1 MDQQKRL
8 LLAIALS
15 FGLTL
20 VWTQLV
26 WKPQADAEAAALAA
40 AADAGPQDAGVAL
53 VVAPTI
59 AAPPPVPLLDADG
72 GVVLDADG
80 GVVYAAAPTPPPPP
94 PEPPLREVKLD
105 RATTKFTFST
115 EGAGLTSAEL
125 TGEREREEKS
135 LSIPEGYK
143 KLFGQKFDPP
153 PHMNLARAV
162 PSVGPNLGVSMLG
175 SAPVPATARYA
186 VLEESPGKAV
196 FSTRQGPWEITKTFT
211 WKSDAATGTAA
222 GYLSQLSVTVKNVS
236 TGLVTGELGLHA
248 LRAITP
254 ESEQAPSMFG
264 GIGNQASVLCRV
276 GDDVTRKVPPSE
288 GGWFSCGG
296 SPQYEEEKKGS
307 LHFVGI
313 DQQYFLTALWPLDGA
328 LDGRCTVT
336 ARPTQRGAALLV
348 PVSLGAG
355 ESMTRRFG
363 VFLGPKDLA
372 LLQAVGTTATLEGT
386 APAFDPQLE
395 KTVDF
400 GLWAVICKLLIAMLR
415 FFFGLVGNWGAAII
429 LLTVT
434 VKLVLVPLT
443 HRQMLT
449 AEKMKAMQPKMDE
462 IRKKYPDDQVKQ
474 IEEMRKAG
482 IDPMANLTGCLPI
495 LIQLPIWA
503 ALFTTL
509 RTSYELYGE
518 PFFGVWSNLTSKD
531 PTYILPLAL
540 GITMLVTQRLT
551 PQMSTDK
558 TQQILLTWV
567 MPIFFTAIMMNYPAG
582 LALYIFT
589 NNLLSIIQQYAL
601 RRYLKAKGQ
610 LVTPGAGAGAG
621 AK

>member
-26 WKPQADAEAAALAA
+26 WKPQAEAEAAALAA
-40 AADAGPQDAGVAL
+40 LADGGTDAGVAL
-53 VVAPTI
+53 AVAPPVI
-59 AAPPPVPLLDADG
+59 APPAPVPLLDADG

-80 GVVYAAAPTPPPPP
+80 GVVYAAAPTPPPLP

-105 RATTKFTFST
+105 RATTKFVFST

-135 LSIPEGYK
+135 LTIPEGYK
-143 KLFGQKFDPP
+143 KLFGAKFDPP

-162 PSVGPNLGVSMLG
+162 PAVGPNLGVSILG
-175 SAPVPATARYA
+175 GAPVAATARYT
-186 VLEESPGKAV
+186 VVEETPGKAV

-211 WKSDAATGTAA
+211 WQNDAVTGTTA
-222 GYLSQLSVTVKNVS
+222 GYTSQLAVTVKNVS
-236 TGLVTGELGLHA
+236 TGLVTGELGVHA
-248 LRAITP
+248 LRAILP
-254 ESEQAPSMFG
+254 DKEEAPSMFG

-296 SPQYEEEKKGS
+296 GAQYEEEKKGA

-313 DQQYFLTALWPLDGA
+313 DQQYFLTALWPMDGA

-336 ARPTQRGAALLV
+336 AKPTQRGAALIIPL
-348 PVSLGAG
+348 SLGAG
-355 ESMTRRFG
+355 ETLTKRFG

-372 LLQAVGTTATLEGT
+372 LLQAVATTATVEGT
-386 APAFDPQLE
+386 PPAFDPQLE

-400 GLWAVICKLLIAMLR
+400 GLWAVICKILISMLR
-415 FFFGLVGNWGAAII
+415 FFFGLTGNWGVSII
-429 LLTVT
+429 LLTLT
-434 VKLVLVPLT
+434 VKLSLVYFT
-443 HRQMLT
+443 HKQMLT

-495 LIQLPIWA
+495 LLQLPIWA

-540 GITMLVTQRLT
+540 GITMLTTQRLT
-551 PQMSTDK
+551 PQVSTDK

-589 NNLLSIIQQYAL
+589 NNLLSIIQQFAL
-601 RRYLKAKGQ
+601 RRYLKSKGQ
-610 LVTPGAGAGAG
+610 LVAPVAGAG